1 MKKGSVKNF
10 FSRMFSAD
18 GGVSSKRVISV
29 VILINVIIFCYI
41 ATFIGKVIPEFMF
54 DGLAL
59 IGGGGIGLTAIE
71 NIFRKGG
78 DNPKKDINEEPGQ

>member
-1 MKKGSVKNF
+1 MKKGSVRNF
-10 FSRMFSAD
+10 FSRMFSSD

-29 VILINVIIFCYI
+29 VILVNVIIFCYI
-41 ATFIGKVIPEFMF
+41 ATFVGKVIPEFMF

-71 NIFRKGG
+71 NIFKKGG
-78 DNPKKDINEEPGQ
+78 DTKKDINEEPGQ

>member
-1 MKKGSVKNF
+1 MKKGSVRNF
-10 FSRMFSAD
+10 FSRMFSSD
-18 GGVSSKRVISV
+18 GGVSSKRVISFI
-29 VILINVIIFCYI
+29 ILVNVIIFCYI

-71 NIFRKGG
+71 NIFKKGG
-78 DNPKKDINEEPGQ
+78 DKKDINEESGQQ

>member
-10 FSRMFSAD
+10 FSRMFSSD
-18 GGVSSKRVISV
+18 SGVSSKRVISFI
-29 VILINVIIFCYI
+29 ILINVIIFCYV
-41 ATFIGKVIPEFMF
+41 ATFLGKIIPEFMF

-59 IGGGGIGLTAIE
+59 VGGGGIGLTAIE

-78 DNPKKDINEEPGQ
+78 TKKDINNEPEQQ

>member
-1 MKKGSVKNF
+1 MKKGPVRNF

-18 GGVSSKRVISV
+18 GGVSSKRVISFI
-29 VILINVIIFCYI
+29 ILINVIIFCYI
-41 ATFIGKVIPEFMF
+41 ATFIGKTIPEFMF

-71 NIFRKGG
+71 NIFKKGG
-78 DNPKKDINEEPGQ
+78 DTKKDINEESGQ

>member
-1 MKKGSVKNF
+1 MKQSSFKNF
-10 FSRMFSAD
+10 FSRMFSSD

-29 VILINVIIFCYI
+29 VILVNVIIFCYI
-41 ATFIGKVIPEFMF
+41 ATFVGKVIPEFMF

-71 NIFRKGG
+71 NIFKKGN
-78 DNPKKDINEEPGQ
+78 DTKKEIKEETEQ